1 MRWHIAFLLFPLVA
15 GCPLA
20 RGAASA
26 ATEHDR
32 AAAGRGR
39 DALLER
45 CFSAPFVSRAGYDD
59 LWKQWGLKSRPD
71 DFDAQVRDR
80 YGLHEAP
87 YPNDGLPMGLRPV
100 DSSRRAVGIDCMLC
114 HGSSLFGK
122 SYVGLPNSSLDLFGL
137 FRDLD
142 RANGAFGIFPY
153 RVSNVRG
160 TTEATA
166 TGIFV
171 LSLRRPDLS
180 LSFPPAGLG
189 PVPDQMCEDAPPW
202 WHLKR
207 KTTMYY
213 NGQIDAR
220 AVRPLMMFM
229 LSPGAD
235 GRKFEREESAF
246 ADIQKYLHT
255 IEPPRYPLPID
266 ADLAARGQTI
276 FEVDC
281 ARCHGAYGR
290 GAGGE
295 LRGEYPNKVV
305 PLEKIGT
312 DPSVVRGLTP
322 AIEDHF
328 RSSWFTQERGP
339 GGQPYP
345 LHYNAGYQA
354 PPLDGIWAT
363 APYLHNG
370 SVPTLH
376 HLLKSSERPKV
387 FTRSYRTGQ
396 QDYDAGRVGWTY
408 TELFTTTGYTSP
420 REARQVYDTSRP
432 GRSNSGH
439 TFGDDLSDAERA
451 ALIEYLKTL

>member
-1 MRWHIAFLLFPLVA
+1 MRWRLTTLLFLIA
-15 GCPLA
+15 TACPRASGSTLA
-20 RGAASA
+20 TTQNDPSA
-26 ATEHDR
+26 E
-32 AAAGRGR
+32 RGR
-39 DALLER
+39 DALLTR
-45 CFSAPFVSRAGYDD
+45 CFSAPFVSRAGYDN
-59 LWKQWGLKSRPD
+59 LWKQWGLKSRPE

-80 YGLHEAP
+80 YGLHQAP
-87 YPNDGLPMGLRPV
+87 YPNDALPMGLRPV
-100 DSSRRAVGIDCMLC
+100 DPSRRSVGIDCMLC

-122 SYVGLPNSSLDLFGL
+122 SYVGLPNSSLDLVGL

-180 LSFPPAGLG
+180 LSFPPVSLG

-207 KTTMYY
+207 KTTMYF

-235 GRKFEREESAF
+235 GRKFEREESTF
-246 ADIQKYLHT
+246 ADIQKFLHT
-255 IEPPRYPLPID
+255 IEPPKYPLPID
-266 ADLAARGQTI
+266 ANIAARGRTI

-281 ARCHGAYGR
+281 ARCHGTYGS
-290 GAGGE
+290 GAGGTV
-295 LRGEYPNKVV
+295 RSDYPNKVV

-312 DPSVVRGLTP
+312 DPSIVRGLTP
-322 AIEDHF
+322 AIEEHF
-328 RSSWFTQERGP
+328 RTSWFTQERGP
-339 GGQPYP
+339 GDAPYP
-345 LHYNAGYQA
+345 LRYNAGYQA

-387 FTRSYRTGQ
+387 FTRSYRTGRE
-396 QDYDAGRVGWTY
+396 DYDGGRVGWKY
-408 TELFTTTGYTSP
+408 SELLKALAYGSP
-420 REARQVYDTSRP
+420 REARQVYDTSLP
-432 GRSNSGH
+432 GRSNAGH
-439 TFGDDLSDAERA
+439 TFGDDMSADERRA
-451 ALIEYLKTL
+451 VIEYLKTL